1 VEKFYLGVWGILYD
15 NDSHLQLILL
25 CESYTHTL

>member
-1 VEKFYLGVWGILYD
+1 LGVWGILYD